1 MPRSRV
7 TGRPDRALLAA
18 LRRERAAR
26 RAAQTQAQA
35 KDEFL
40 AMVSH
45 ELRTPLGAI
54 LIWTQLLRGERRDAA
69 GDERALDMI
78 ERSTKSLAQIIDDLL
93 DVSRIVA
100 GKLRVER
107 QPVDVGAV
115 VVAAVES
122 ARLGAAS
129 RGVALEVKVPGGLP
143 PVSGDPARLQ
153 QIAAN
158 LISNAVK
165 FTPRD
170 GRVDVTLVRDGAD
183 VRLAV
188 KDTGVGIE
196 PEFLPHVF
204 ERFSQADATSTR
216 RYKGLGLGLS
226 IARHLVERHR
236 GTIEA
241 ASQGTGQGTTF
252 TVTLP
257 LQLEAKVSSADAPS
271 LPAELSGLRLF
282 LVDDDDD
289 AREAMS
295 VLLRQCGA
303 SVTAFAS
310 AAEAFEALQ
319 AGPPDVLLSDI
330 AMPGEDGYSLIR
342 RVRELPPQRGG
353 RVRAAALTAYA
364 GAEDR
369 ARALAAGYNEHL
381 AKPVEPKSLV
391 GAAARLGRGHA
402 REDLASKR
410 L

>member
-1 MPRSRV
+1 M
-7 TGRPDRALLAA
+7 GRARGAKR
-18 LRRERAAR
+18 LRFLPSFRERAPR
-26 RAAQTQAQA
+26 
-35 KDEFL
+35 
-40 AMVSH
+40 
-45 ELRTPLGAI
+45 GA
-54 LIWTQLLRGERRDAA
+54 
-69 GDERALDMI
+69 
-78 ERSTKSLAQIIDDLL
+78 SLPTGPRP
-93 DVSRIVA
+93 SR
-100 GKLRVER
+100 
-107 QPVDVGAV
+107 
-115 VVAAVES
+115 
-122 ARLGAAS
+122 
-129 RGVALEVKVPGGLP
+129 
-143 PVSGDPARLQ
+143 
-153 QIAAN
+153 
-158 LISNAVK
+158 
-165 FTPRD
+165 
-170 GRVDVTLVRDGAD
+170 
-183 VRLAV
+183 
-188 KDTGVGIE
+188 
-196 PEFLPHVF
+196 
-204 ERFSQADATSTR
+204 
-216 RYKGLGLGLS
+216 
-226 IARHLVERHR
+226 R

-241 ASQGTGQGTTF
+241 ASRGTGQGTTF
-252 TVTLP
+252 AVTLP
-257 LQLEAKVSSADAPS
+257 LQLGATSADAPS

-342 RVRELPPQRGG
+342 RVRALPPQRGG

-402 REDLASKR
+402 SEDLAHER